1 MLKRKRTADWGTPLG
16 LVLEGKPRAA
26 VILPDGASQVLQAAA
41 EDLVRVIEKMSGAR
55 LPLVADEAQTSL
67 PVRIR
72 LGSSQA
78 AALGIPLDGVGLEG
92 HRVRRVRNRLVIAGV
107 TDEGTAH
114 GIYTLLQDSLGVR
127 WLMPG
132 DMWEIVPR
140 RKTVSVNFWGGA
152 RNPSFLYRVYSGV
165 TDPRWCA
172 RNRLTYDASRLPYYG
187 HGHNLKN
194 IIKPS
199 LYGKK
204 HPEYFAEIGGKRFVP
219 ASDSDERSQP
229 CFTNPDVIR
238 ITVQAARAF
247 FDSHPERTTFSL
259 CTNDNMD
266 YCTCAKC
273 SALDA
278 PPRMYRNEPVHSDS
292 YFYFVS
298 QVAKEV
304 AKSHPDRYLACY
316 AYWGTDSIPRRIR
329 RLPENVAIMLTQDT
343 SQHFDPAY
351 RKEDRAILSRWTKVA
366 AHVGKYDYYG
376 LGWLTPRCFPTLA
389 GADLRFC
396 RQQGVVGI
404 YNEVYPY
411 WAITGPMV
419 WLSAQMMW
427 NAEADPAALL
437 EEFVRLAFFG
447 RACVYMR
454 AFYQTLEE
462 IWCQPRGGMWFQG
475 LDKMRYETATAS
487 GPLMKRAWALVEDA
501 SKRALGEAGARV
513 AYVRSGFEMSY
524 LLATIHDDAR
534 SLAEKTIEQE
544 IHVHQVLQGAL
555 DVLGRLDEPMRSF
568 EKHVRDDPAYAHVY
582 FRPDR
587 FPHKMQT
594 WREEIGELLGIALR
608 RALIWARG
616 NLHPREIDAFRQE
629 ITTRFADLPAAGELG
644 LTDVVAA

>member
-1 MLKRKRTADWGTPLG
+1 MRKATGQRGSTGALS
-16 LVLEGKPRAA
+16 VVVSGKPLAA
-26 VILPDGASQVLQAAA
+26 VVLPKGAAGCVRAAA
-41 EDLVRVIEKMSGAR
+41 EDMVRVIERMSGAR
-55 LPLVADEAQTSL
+55 LPLLTDDAQTDL

-72 LGSSQA
+72 LGASQA
-78 AALGIPLDGVGLEG
+78 AALGVPLDGVGPEG
-92 HRVRRVRNRLVIAGV
+92 HRVRRVGSDLVIAGI

-140 RKTVSVNFWGGA
+140 RKNIAINFWDA
-152 RNPSFLYRVYSGV
+152 VRNPSFLYRVYSGV

-187 HGHNLKN
+187 HGHNLNN

-199 LYGKK
+199 IYGKE

-219 ASDSDERSQP
+219 ADDSDERSQP
-229 CFTNPDVIR
+229 CFTNRDVIR
-238 ITVQAARAF
+238 ITIRAARTF

-278 PPRMYRNEPVHSDS
+278 PARMYRNEPVHSDS
-292 YFYFVS
+292 YFHYVS
-298 QVAKEV
+298 EVAKQV
-304 AKSHPDRYLACY
+304 AKSHPGRYLACY

-329 RLPENVAIMLTQDT
+329 RLPDNVAIMLTQDT
-343 SQHFDPAY
+343 SQHFDLAY
-351 RKEDRAILSRWTKVA
+351 RRADREILSRWAKVA

-376 LGWLTPRCFPTLA
+376 LGWLTPRYFPTLA

-396 RQQGVVGI
+396 HRQGVVGI

-419 WLSAQMMW
+419 WLGAQVMW
-427 NAEADPAALL
+427 NAEAHAAPLL

-454 AFYQTLEE
+454 AFYQTLQE

-475 LDKMRYETATAS
+475 LDKMRYETATVSA
-487 GPLMKRAWALVEDA
+487 PLMKRAWALLEDA
-501 SKRALGEAGARV
+501 SQRASGEAGARV

-544 IHVHQVLQGAL
+544 IHIHQVLQGAL
-555 DVLGRLDEPMRSF
+555 DVLRRLDEPMRSF
-568 EKHVRDDPAYAHVY
+568 ERNVRDDPAYAHVY
-582 FRPDR
+582 FRPPR
-587 FPHKMQT
+587 FDHKIST
-594 WREEIGELLGIALR
+594 WRAEIGELLGIALR

-616 NLHPREIDAFRQE
+616 NLHPREIRAFQEDAAARL
-629 ITTRFADLPAAGELG
+629 RDLPAASELG
-644 LTDVVAA
+644 LTEIVSG